1 MVLRDKKLI
10 YFFIYWIIYNGLIIR
25 YIFPHPIISLLP
37 DIIVFFLSLKYLL
50 HKNLHISIIGEG
62 YKPLIITI
70 LACGIIGSILGN
82 NNIIAFLWGTRVHIR
97 YLLLFCLLYLYW
109 TPNDILKTKHIIQNA
124 FLINIPI
131 VFFQETIQGLYGDS
145 IGGSFINN
153 LGITLLIIISL
164 LFYSFDYF
172 SKQITLKKYIIIVGS
187 SFYMSIL
194 AEIKFLYFLIPLIII
209 GTYTLIKRISF
220 KYIITIIL
228 CYFLTI
234 PIITSILSLY
244 YDDNYVEGVFNIEK
258 MEEYNNNSYG
268 FMEGGFN
275 RGTAIELTNKVIL
288 TTPTLKL
295 FGTGIGSGSQAVWT
309 NAPSY
314 KKYYNTTFFFFTTS
328 LALTE
333 LGWIG
338 SIAYYCIFLLFLFN
352 FYKFFKKKRK
362 AIKYWAGLGIM
373 ICLIT
378 FCLIYYTAGVYT
390 DFYLFYLSFAMC
402 FISIKYLKNE
412 KY

>member
-1 MVLRDKKLI
+1 MPLRDKKLI
-10 YFFIYWIIYNGLIIR
+10 YFFIYWIIYNGLIVR
-25 YIFPHPIISLLP
+25 YIFPSPIISLLP

-50 HKNLHISIIGEG
+50 HKNIQISIIGKG

-70 LACGIIGSILGN
+70 LICSIIGSILGN
-82 NNIIAFLWGTRVHIR
+82 NNIIAFLWGIRGHIR

-109 TPNDILKTKHIIQNA
+109 TPNDILKTKHILQNA
-124 FLINIPI
+124 YLINILI
-131 VFFQETIQGLYGDS
+131 VFFQKTIQGLYGDN
-145 IGGSFINN
+145 IGGSFTNN
-153 LGITLLIIISL
+153 LGITLLIIIAL
-164 LFYSFDYF
+164 LLYSFDYF
-172 SKQITLKKYIIIVGS
+172 FKQISLKKYLIIVAG

-194 AEIKFLYFLIPLIII
+194 AEIKFLYFLIPVIII
-209 GTYTLIKRISF
+209 GTYTLTKKISF
-220 KYIITIIL
+220 KYIITISL

-244 YDDNYVEGVFNIEK
+244 YDNDYVEGVFNIEK
-258 MEEYNNNSYG
+258 MDEYNNNSYG

-275 RGTAIELTNKVIL
+275 RGTAIELTNKIIL

-295 FGTGIGSGSQAVWT
+295 FGTGIGSGSQAAWT
-309 NAPSY
+309 NAPTF
-314 KKYYNTTFFFFTTS
+314 KKYYNTTFYFFTSS

-338 SIAYYCIFLLFLFN
+338 SIAYCCIFLLFLFN
-352 FYKFFKKKRK
+352 FYRFFKEKKR
-362 AIKYWAGLGIM
+362 AIKYWSGIGIM
-373 ICLIT
+373 SCLST
-378 FCLIYYTAGVYT
+378 FCLIYYTAGVYI
-390 DFYLFYLSFAMC
+390 DFYLFYLLFVMS